1 MNYLQGEL
9 PDMVDEGLPT
19 WTFEE
24 LKDSLATG
32 LTALPAELQNVP
44 KVLPDTKFFA
54 INFNRFTGTA
64 PQWLLMHPNLDIWAP
79 FSLVFPQE
87 GKTKDGQNAGF
98 YNEPVSLDYY
108 YEIYQN
114 KKYNPSNFVQE

>member
-1 MNYLQGEL
+1 MNYLEGEIPDLKYEPGIENWTAEEVHACDTL
-9 PDMVDEGLPT
+9 PEILIGL
-19 WTFEE
+19 
-24 LKDSLATG
+24 
-32 LTALPAELQNVP
+32 P
-44 KVLPDTKFFA
+44 KVLPNTNFFA
-54 INFNRFTGTA
+54 INFNRFTGAA

>member
-1 MNYLQGEL
+1 M
-9 PDMVDEGLPT
+9 
-19 WTFEE
+19 
-24 LKDSLATG
+24 
-32 LTALPAELQNVP
+32 P

-54 INFNRFTGTA
+54 INFNRFTGYA

-87 GKTKDGQNAGF
+87 GKTKDGRNAGF

>member
-1 MNYLQGEL
+1 
-9 PDMVDEGLPT
+9 
-19 WTFEE
+19 
-24 LKDSLATG
+24 
-32 LTALPAELQNVP
+32 
-44 KVLPDTKFFA
+44 
-54 INFNRFTGTA
+54 
-64 PQWLLMHPNLDIWAP
+64 MHPNLDIWAP

-87 GKTKDGQNAGF
+87 GKTKDGRNAGF